1 MIEALAGYVH
11 AMSLALW
18 FGGLFGYVMIVW
30 PQILRAAEPDLP
42 RALLVSIGTRTAPWI
57 YLAMASAL
65 GSFLLFWAIT
75 DIALPT
81 WAAILYLLVL
91 LGLIANN
98 LYGSFRAWPTIM
110 VAPDT
115 AAHAAWGSFY
125 LRMAT
130 SMVVGLTALSLT
142 LFVI

>member
-1 MIEALAGYVH
+1 MIETLAGYVH

-30 PQILRAAEPDLP
+30 PQILRAAAPDLP

-65 GSFLLFWAIT
+65 GSFLLFWALT
-75 DIALPT
+75 DIPLRAALP
-81 WAAILYLLVL
+81 YLLVL

-98 LYGSFRAWPTIM
+98 VYGSLRAWPTIM
-110 VAPDT
+110 MAPD
-115 AAHAAWGSFY
+115 AEASAAWSAFF
-125 LRMAT
+125 LRMAI
-130 SMVVGLTALSLT
+130 SMVVGLGLLSLT